1 MLFENKAQILV
12 QFNHTQYLTQMKSI
26 EIKRWDYN
34 GSDMPDELMLSVK
47 ERVIREGEE
56 LNKSHRVG
64 QLVFRYESM

>member
-1 MLFENKAQILV
+1 M
-12 QFNHTQYLTQMKSI
+12 QFNHTQYLTQMKYI

-47 ERVIREGEE
+47 EGVIREGEE
-56 LNKSHRVG
+56 LNKSYKVG